1 MIAVIDYGAG
11 NLQSVVKA
19 LSHIGCDTT
28 VTKDECT
35 LLKCD
40 GAILPGVGSFGDAM
54 DCMDQSRMRSAVLKY
69 VKTGKPLLG
78 ICLGLH
84 LLFSGSE
91 ESPGAKGLSL
101 LEGSITKI
109 PNGGGSLKIPHIGWN
124 SLSIKKHDGI
134 YRGIDGEP
142 YVYFVHSYYLHAKD
156 PSIVSAQTQY
166 GTTID
171 ASVSYQN
178 ITATQ
183 FHPEKSG
190 EAGLLMLKNFADMT
204 LETSKERG

>member
-19 LSHIGCDTT
+19 LSHIGCDTA
-28 VTKDECT
+28 VTKDERT

-54 DCMDQSRMRSAVLKY
+54 DCIDQSRMRSAVLKY

-84 LLFSGSE
+84 LLFSKSE
-91 ESPGAKGLSL
+91 ESPEAKGLSL

-109 PNGGGSLKIPHIGWN
+109 PDGGGSLKIPHIGWN

-156 PSIVSAQTQY
+156 PEIVSAQTQY
-166 GTTID
+166 GITID

-204 LETSKERG
+204 LEASKKRG

>member
-19 LSHIGCDTT
+19 FHHIGCDTV
-28 VTKDECT
+28 VTKDERT
-35 LLKCD
+35 LLECD

-54 DCMDQSRMRSAVLKY
+54 DCMDRSLMRGAVLQY

-78 ICLGLH
+78 ICLGLQ
-84 LLFSGSE
+84 LLFPGSG
-91 ESPGAKGLSL
+91 ESPEAKGLSL
-101 LEGSITKI
+101 LEGTISKI
-109 PNGGGSLKIPHIGWN
+109 PNVDGTLKIPHIGWN
-124 SLSIKKHDGI
+124 SLEIKNHGGI
-134 YRGIDGEP
+134 YKGITGEP

-156 PSIVSAQTQY
+156 RAIVSAQTQY
-166 GTTID
+166 ATAID

-190 EAGLLMLKNFADMT
+190 DAGLLMLKNFADMT
-204 LETSKERG
+204 LADARERG